1 LLAPK
6 KLQYLA
12 MPMYSFSRNEL
23 NGIASLNLN
32 VLPARFT
39 RQVITGVTLQ
49 RFERYLKL
57 EPSITLVLP
66 HSAYDQPQH
75 QVKLALT
82 SIEDQDEGVTN
93 ILTGEYGVRGGNALH
108 NWTAHVELNSFD
120 RLAKGDETIG
130 GTAVLLR
137 ANATY
142 ERFYAA
148 KKRVSARLFGGR
160 FLTQSTPSPFFM
172 GLSGSPDYRRQ
183 TAFLDR
189 QQISHA
195 LAAQFHQTDNRDG
208 AFKAYVPASSTKWL
222 STLNLQADLPIT
234 GLAVFAD
241 FGATAERQS
250 INTGSTQRLFYDAGF
265 VVPVVRNFFELY
277 LPVAGSQYDGGLP
290 NSRKDFTDRIRF
302 VLNLNQADPFRLL
315 NQKLA
320 E

>member
-1 LLAPK
+1 
-6 KLQYLA
+6 
-12 MPMYSFSRNEL
+12 
-23 NGIASLNLN
+23 
-32 VLPARFT
+32 
-39 RQVITGVTLQ
+39 
-49 RFERYLKL
+49 
-57 EPSITLVLP
+57 
-66 HSAYDQPQH
+66 
-75 QVKLALT
+75 
-82 SIEDQDEGVTN
+82 
-93 ILTGEYGVRGGNALH
+93 
-108 NWTAHVELNSFD
+108 
-120 RLAKGDETIG
+120 
-130 GTAVLLR
+130 
-137 ANATY
+137 
-142 ERFYAA
+142 
-148 KKRVSARLFGGR
+148 
-160 FLTQSTPSPFFM
+160 M

-302 VLNLNQADPFRLL
+302 VLNLNQANPFRLL